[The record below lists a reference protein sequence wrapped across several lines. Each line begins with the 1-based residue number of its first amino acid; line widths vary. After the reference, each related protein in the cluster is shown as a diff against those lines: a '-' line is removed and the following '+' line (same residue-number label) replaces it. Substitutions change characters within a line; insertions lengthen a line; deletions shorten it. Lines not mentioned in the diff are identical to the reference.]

1 MAKKTKIF
9 IIIIIALSLIWYLAS
24 YSGTPVEPIPENTS
38 VESTTTPLKIQY
50 RIKVQTE
57 IGEFND
63 ALYFTKEEW
72 SKLTQ
77 EELAAMVKKRVD
89 NWVNIIK
96 HPAPVAEP
104 TKEELQAQAEQMQM
118 QIEDMQRQ
126 LDDVNAKIN
135 AK

>member
-1 MAKKTKIF
+1 M
-9 IIIIIALSLIWYLAS
+9 
-24 YSGTPVEPIPENTS
+24 
-38 VESTTTPLKIQY
+38 
-50 RIKVQTE
+50 
-57 IGEFND
+57 
-63 ALYFTKEEW
+63 
-72 SKLTQ
+72 
-77 EELAAMVKKRVD
+77 D